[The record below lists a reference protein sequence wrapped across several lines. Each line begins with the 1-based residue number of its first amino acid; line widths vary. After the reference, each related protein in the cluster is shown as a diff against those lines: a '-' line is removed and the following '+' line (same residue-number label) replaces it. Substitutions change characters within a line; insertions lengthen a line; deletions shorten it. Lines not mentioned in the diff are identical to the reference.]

1 MKYILSLSQENVELN
16 CMVLNF
22 NAIQIS
28 TDIKCRINF
37 SFKEDNYEV
46 LKTSLNTWF
55 EAIPVLLQEINL
67 TATWTSLMLCQVQQF
82 ADPFLTAFCFHH
94 LICMSW
100 LTCLSGHKVV
110 FNDLFRL
117 IAINMQISVFSRIRI
132 ISAVLYESRSSMRWS
147 REDDASL
154 LSIDNF
160 TKSPLQVKYKR

>member
-1 MKYILSLSQENVELN
+1 MKYLLSLSQENVELN

-67 TATWTSLMLCQVQQF
+67 TAT
-82 ADPFLTAFCFHH
+82 
-94 LICMSW
+94 
-100 LTCLSGHKVV
+100 
-110 FNDLFRL
+110 
-117 IAINMQISVFSRIRI
+117 
-132 ISAVLYESRSSMRWS
+132 
-147 REDDASL
+147 
-154 LSIDNF
+154 
-160 TKSPLQVKYKR
+160 